1 MRPNLAQ
8 DAPPT
13 SITIGGRD
21 YDCNVDFLVWIDVL
35 RLLRGIETPLETP
48 QQLGAALGTL
58 LAAEQLVF
66 NRPLCGEDPAEVL
79 EAMAEFARG
88 YPCAPVQSDG
98 YAAAFSFDC
107 DLNEILIA
115 IRNQSGIDLSYRR
128 RTPFHWWEFLLEFR
142 TLSGDHYILNLM
154 QARSYRGSDRDL
166 MRRRRMC
173 ALPPEYSAAERA
185 EMDAFE
191 ALFTGGSDEN
201 QD

>member
-79 EAMAEFARG
+79 EAMAEFARLSLRTG
-88 YPCAPVQSDG
+88 AVGRRCGCVQLRLRPERDPHRHPQPERHRFILPSKDALSLVGVPAGIPNVIRRSLHSESDAGAQLPRFGQGSDAAQAHVRAAPGVFRCRARGDRRLRG
-98 YAAAFSFDC
+98 AF
-107 DLNEILIA
+107 
-115 IRNQSGIDLSYRR
+115 YRR
-128 RTPFHWWEFLLEFR
+128 FR
-142 TLSGDHYILNLM
+142 
-154 QARSYRGSDRDL
+154 
-166 MRRRRMC
+166 
-173 ALPPEYSAAERA
+173 
-185 EMDAFE
+185 
-191 ALFTGGSDEN
+191 
-201 QD
+201 